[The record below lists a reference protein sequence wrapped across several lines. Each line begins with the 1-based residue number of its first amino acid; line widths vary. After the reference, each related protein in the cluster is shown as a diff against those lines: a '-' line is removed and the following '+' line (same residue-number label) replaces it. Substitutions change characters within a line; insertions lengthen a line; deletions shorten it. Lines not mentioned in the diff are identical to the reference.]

1 MPTWP
6 AHSSRPTN
14 LRAHEACARNMTTMP
29 LSRSAWRQTALLAF
43 LFSQPLLLLV
53 VRGWS
58 SGVLLIGSMLCMVEL
73 AARRTSAPVRAPERA
88 GNAPLAKW
96 FYASFCA
103 WALVTLVAALLR
115 GHVDWPLLDSPAR
128 FVVAI
133 PVFLYVRRTGHL
145 GVRAVGYCAAAG
157 LVLTLAHQVLASH
170 AHDWSAERMSNYFA
184 DPLAFGYICLSLA
197 FMSLASALSDTTQPK
212 WALVFKLLAAA
223 AGLYMSV
230 QTASRSGWL
239 ALPLVL
245 LCMAFFKYRA
255 LNLKSAAIATGLT
268 LGLLG
273 LGFLVSPTVQQ
284 RAMLTVDEVRTYS
297 FVGMAPETSVGL
309 RITFARIAADLIL
322 ERPLTG
328 YGDTQKSPPP
338 MPAVVQHYA
347 SRYAQD
353 FALASGFHNEAITNG
368 IQSGAAGALATLALF
383 VLPWC
388 IYIRAIRLGNGEQR
402 AAGLLGM
409 VFGITLFVSS
419 LSTEVFGLKYTASY
433 YTLTTAL
440 LCGLCLRFTN
450 TDSN

>member
-1 MPTWP
+1 M
-6 AHSSRPTN
+6 
-14 LRAHEACARNMTTMP
+14 
-29 LSRSAWRQTALLAF
+29 
-43 LFSQPLLLLV
+43 
-53 VRGWS
+53 
-58 SGVLLIGSMLCMVEL
+58 
-73 AARRTSAPVRAPERA
+73 
-88 GNAPLAKW
+88 
-96 FYASFCA
+96 
-103 WALVTLVAALLR
+103 
-115 GHVDWPLLDSPAR
+115 
-128 FVVAI
+128 
-133 PVFLYVRRTGHL
+133 
-145 GVRAVGYCAAAG
+145 
-157 LVLTLAHQVLASH
+157 
-170 AHDWSAERMSNYFA
+170 
-184 DPLAFGYICLSLA
+184 
-197 FMSLASALSDTTQPK
+197 
-212 WALVFKLLAAA
+212 
-223 AGLYMSV
+223 
-230 QTASRSGWL
+230 
-239 ALPLVL
+239 
-245 LCMAFFKYRA
+245 
-255 LNLKSAAIATGLT
+255 GLT

-433 YTLTTAL
+433 YALTTAV